1 MTCYDVIIL
10 GAGASGLMC
19 AIEAGKREK
28 AVLILD
34 HADKVGKKIV
44 LSGGGRCNF
53 TNLHISPNEYISQNR
68 YFCISALKRFT
79 QHDIISFI
87 QKHGIEHHE
96 REHGRLFT
104 SRSAQDIV
112 NVLLKECNKHKVN
125 IIKECGTLNVK
136 KNGTFNVHSGK
147 GTYSSESLVIATGGM
162 SFQKKSGLGFGY
174 NIARQFSLNVVE
186 PYAGLVPFT
195 YNRDDAK
202 CFSSLPGIFVNA
214 AVTYREN
221 SFRENILFTHRGLSG
236 PAILQIS
243 SYWNQGEAINIDLL
257 PDQDLF
263 SHLKQKRDKKPKAG
277 IISIVS
283 EMLPKRLVE
292 KICENSVNTKPIR
305 QFSDK
310 ELKDVSEMFKN
321 RSFKPNGTEGYRTA
335 EVTVGGVNTNE
346 LSSKTLES
354 KNVKGLYFIGE
365 VVDVTGHLGGYNL
378 QWAWSSGF
386 CAGQFV

>member
-1 MTCYDVIIL
+1 MTYYDVIII

-19 AIEAGKREK
+19 SIEAKRRGKT
-28 AVLILD
+28 VLILE
-34 HADKVGKKIV
+34 HSDKVGEKIL

-53 TNLHISPNEYISQNR
+53 TNLHISTKEYISQNR
-68 YFCISALKRFT
+68 HFCISSLKRFS
-79 QHDIISFI
+79 QYDIISLI
-87 QKHGIEHHE
+87 QKHGIEYHE

-104 SRSAQDIV
+104 DNSAKDIV
-112 NVLLKECNKHKVN
+112 NILLKECNKPHVS
-125 IIKECGTLNVK
+125 IIKRCGAINVK
-136 KNGTFNVHSGK
+136 KDETFTVFSKK
-147 GTYSSESLVIATGGM
+147 GTYNTQSLVIATGGM

-174 NIARQFSLNVVE
+174 NIARQFGLDVIK

-195 YNRDDAK
+195 YNRDDAVL
-202 CFSSLPGIFVNA
+202 FSTLAGIFVDA
-214 AVTYREN
+214 TVTFREN

-243 SYWNQGEAINIDLL
+243 SYWNQGDTIRINLL

-263 SHLKQKRDKKPKAG
+263 LLLRQKREKRPKAA
-277 IISIVS
+277 IISIIA

-292 KICENSVNTKPIR
+292 KMCESRVNTKQIS

-310 ELKDVSEMFKN
+310 ELKDISELFDNMTI
-321 RSFKPNGTEGYRTA
+321 RPNGTEGYRTA
-335 EVTVGGVNTNE
+335 EVTVGGVNTDE

-354 KNVKGLYFIGE
+354 KKIKGLYFIGE